1 MNQQSSKISFKSE
14 KKYFAEVIDSNIS
27 SFLAQSWEWNFF
39 PEFGSLV
46 QVENKE
52 QTILGIVTQIQ
63 TGSMDPIRYPF
74 AYKKTEEEL
83 ITEQPQIFEFLKTT
97 FKVQITGYLKEN
109 KIFYA
114 LPAKPCQIHA
124 FISKTDTQTENYFFK
139 NSDFMYLLF
148 SFSNQIDNLDETLIA
163 ILSHLKNKNILKND
177 KIDDFCKTFSLLT
190 GNDYRRL
197 KLFLKRIQNI

>member
-1 MNQQSSKISFKSE
+1 MNQQNSKTFFKSN

-39 PEFGSLV
+39 PEFGSLL
-46 QVENKE
+46 QVDTKE
-52 QTILGIVTQIQ
+52 QTIFGIVTQIQ
-63 TGSMDPIRYPF
+63 TGSMDPMRYPF

-83 ITEQPQIFEFLKTT
+83 RAEQPQIFEFLKTT

-114 LPAKPCQIHA
+114 LPSKPCQIHA
-124 FISKTDTQTENYFFK
+124 FISKIDTQTEISFFK
-139 NSDFMYLLF
+139 NANFMYLLF
-148 SFSNQIDNLDETLIA
+148 SFSNQIDNLDEILIA
-163 ILSHLKNKNILKND
+163 ILNHLKNKNILDNEKFD
-177 KIDDFCKTFSLLT
+177 CFCKTFSFLT

-197 KLFLKRIQNI
+197 KLFLKRIQNL